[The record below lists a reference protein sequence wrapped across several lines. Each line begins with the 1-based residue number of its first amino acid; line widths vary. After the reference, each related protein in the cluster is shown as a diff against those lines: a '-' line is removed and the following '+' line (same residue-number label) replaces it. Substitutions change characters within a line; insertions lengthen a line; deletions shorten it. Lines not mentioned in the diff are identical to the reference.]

1 MNKVYILFS
10 FIFSLIIVGYLFTRY
25 FYREEPLII
34 RESNNDILYAPSYGT
49 LKQIIYNDKKNT
61 LFLAFFLSPL
71 DIHYQYIPVNG
82 LFLNTIYDA
91 TGKFNLAFQLNK
103 SNDNE
108 KAIHYIKTQYGIL
121 IIYQI
126 CGFLTRR
133 IRYDIKPNKPVIS
146 GQRLGIIKLGSRVDI
161 IIPNARSF
169 ILKVKLNESVYGS
182 KTEIGYWN

>member
-1 MNKVYILFS
+1 MNKVYMYILCS
-10 FIFSLIIVGYLFTRY
+10 VIIICFLFTSY
-25 FYREEPLII
+25 FYREEPLLL
-34 RESNNDILYAPSYGT
+34 RVSNNDTLYAPSYGT

-71 DIHYQYIPVNG
+71 DIHYQYIPING

-91 TGKFNLAFQLNK
+91 TGKYNLAFQLNK

-108 KAIHYIKTQYGIL
+108 KAIHYIKTQHGI
-121 IIYQI
+121 ITIYQI

-133 IRYDIKPNKPVIS
+133 IRYDIKPNQSVIS

-169 ILKVKLNESVYGS
+169 MLKVKLDESVYGS
-182 KTEIGYWN
+182 NSKIGYWN